1 MDLENIFLVNIH
13 NSPDLLQLIVD
24 TIPYIPGWKVGSN
37 AKKSVQDK
45 NRYWYKCRNKTPS
58 YFSFNMKNRSFSW
71 EMEDNE
77 ATEYQKQ
84 NEIYI
89 KNISH
94 LSIFL
99 NKIYEMTLEIFP
111 D

>member
-1 MDLENIFLVNIH
+1 MDLRNILVNIH

-24 TIPYIPGWKVGSN
+24 TIPYIPGWKVVGN
-37 AKKSVQDK
+37 AKKRVQNKAHNWDK
-45 NRYWYKCRNKTPS
+45 YRNKTAS
-58 YFSFNMKNRSFSW
+58 YFMFDMKERSFSW
-71 EMEDNE
+71 EMGDDEISE
-77 ATEYQKQ
+77 SEKRKQ
-84 NEIYI
+84 IYI

-99 NKIYEMTLEIFP
+99 DKIYEMTLENFP